1 MKQMYVKIYTVA
13 LYTEQAMIHND
24 YLYLLMRFDASWS

>member
-1 MKQMYVKIYTVA
+1 MCAKHTYVMKQMYVKIYTVA

-24 YLYLLMRFDASWS
+24 